1 MRNRTPNPERRT
13 SKANIERQTSKAKPE
28 SQMPALAPTNV
39 CGQTRR
45 VPAEARLLDTLRA
58 FPTPEHISF
67 DYRLSGPL
75 ARAAAWGIDVLIR
88 IGLFM
93 IIAIP
98 VAMVGVKAGQGV
110 ILLLLFI
117 LDWLSGGVCEWLWR
131 GQTPGKRALG
141 IQVIGVDGLPAG
153 FGACM
158 IRNILRWADGF
169 PYFGMIPT
177 FAFGLGALALTGRFQ
192 RLGDL
197 AAGTLVIYVE
207 RRLPPRQ
214 APPQDPAALA
224 LLSHLPPEI
233 AAALDG
239 GTVRAIAAYV
249 ARRRQFHPHRRSEM
263 AAHLADPLRRRFHLD
278 ARTEADT
285 VLVAVYLALFP
296 ADSSGGTGRTV
307 KRPAGE
313 ANARADVSG
322 RPGALAARVLARR
335 RGEWLRLE
343 ALLRKDRGAPQGA
356 AGAVELGRLY
366 RATCTDLALAE
377 AFHLP
382 LPHQMYLHGL
392 VAQAHLRFYRRVQA
406 GWRRLLRV
414 IMIEV
419 PALLLRD
426 FCLWIAFGTFF
437 GLFLLSAVVS
447 WWQPAAAVSFCG
459 EDTLTQMAE
468 NYLDAPHGRS
478 SGDGAAM
485 SGFYIFNNVRIALA
499 CFASGIFLGVGSL
512 VWLAFNGIFLGCC
525 FGWMAAQD
533 GPERAHFFE
542 FVSAHGPFE
551 LTGIALAGAAGLRLG
566 LGLVIRRGLPVADS
580 LVASSRR
587 VGPVLAVA
595 AALVAL
601 AAPIEGWISP
611 SALALEWK
619 RALMWSCLAL
629 LGLYFFVL
637 GWLGQR
643 HTESL
648 IDGSQQP

>member
-1 MRNRTPNPERRT
+1 
-13 SKANIERQTSKAKPE
+13 
-28 SQMPALAPTNV
+28 
-39 CGQTRR
+39 

-67 DYRLSGPL
+67 DYRLAGPL
-75 ARAAAWGIDVLIR
+75 ARAAAWAIDGLIR
-88 IGLFM
+88 IGIF
-93 IIAIP
+93 IVIAIP
-98 VAMVGVKAGQGV
+98 VAMMGFKAGQGL
-110 ILLLLFI
+110 ILLLFFV

-169 PYFGMIPT
+169 PYLGLIPT
-177 FAFGLGALALTGRFQ
+177 FAFGLGSLALTGRFQ

-224 LLSHLPPEI
+224 LLPQLPPEI
-233 AAALDG
+233 AASLDG

-263 AAHLADPLRRRFHLD
+263 AAHLAEPLGRRFHLD
-278 ARTEADT
+278 ARTEGDT
-285 VLVAVYLALFP
+285 LLVAVYLALFP
-296 ADSSGGTGRTV
+296 PDPSGTARIA
-307 KRPAGE
+307 KRPASE
-313 ANARADVSG
+313 MAVRADASG

-382 LPHQMYLHGL
+382 IPHQMYLHGL

-406 GWRRLLRV
+406 GWRRLLHV
-414 IMIEV
+414 IMVEV

-426 FCLWIAFGTFF
+426 FCLWIAFATFF
-437 GLFLLSAVVS
+437 GLFVLSAFVS

-459 EDTLTQMAE
+459 EETLTQMAE
-468 NYLDAPHGRS
+468 SYLEAPHGRS

-499 CFASGIFLGVGSL
+499 CFASGIFFGVGSL

-566 LGLVIRRGLPVADS
+566 LGLVIRRGLPVTDS
-580 LVASSRR
+580 LVESSRR

-595 AALVAL
+595 AVLVAL

-611 SALALEWK
+611 SALALDYK
-619 RALMWSCLAL
+619 RALMWSCIVAL
-629 LGLYFFVL
+629 LLYFFAL
-637 GWLGQR
+637 GWLGRR
-643 HTESL
+643 HALSL
-648 IDGSQQP
+648 PKGVGARAEGRRQL